1 MKTLKTLIGSVGMA
15 ALTVVMPLAV
25 HAQAQNP
32 FQQAQTLSQNV
43 GTQAGIASSNVSL
56 PEIVGRIINILLGFI
71 GIVLLLI
78 VLYAGFQWMTAGGDS
93 KKVEEAKQRISNAV
107 VGLII
112 LVAAFA
118 ISNFVLGSLV
128 NVTQ

>member
-1 MKTLKTLIGSVGMA
+1 MKSLKPLIVSATL
-15 ALTVVMPLAV
+15 ALTSFALPIAV
-25 HAQAQNP
+25 HAQGQNP
-32 FQQAQTLSQNV
+32 FQQAQTQVTNV
-43 GTQAGIASSNVSL
+43 GTQAGIGTSNATL
-56 PEIVGRIINILLGFI
+56 PEIIGRIINILLGFI

-78 VLYAGFQWMTAGGDS
+78 VLYAGFEWMTAGGDS
-93 KKVEEAKQRISNAV
+93 KKVESAKGRIGNAV